1 MEIVTRIVEKYCETH
16 SYNLSN
22 MYTCN
27 QMSQDVWD
35 MVETKGI
42 NATIRVGNVME
53 KVSTINGADHAWVMA
68 EVAPDQWVALETT
81 RGLLVCPDPNYCAV
95 NNPLY
100 FYGWDFANPKELQ
113 DFLKTGEYCSV

>member
-1 MEIVTRIVEKYCETH
+1 
-16 SYNLSN
+16 
-22 MYTCN
+22 
-27 QMSQDVWD
+27 MSQDVWD